1 VKDMMCDKKYSLKSF
16 LLYLQKKTYQT
27 PIQMDQTTAAKYDR
41 VSLLSIA
48 ILLVLLW
55 GFYRTYIVF
64 FPSFE
69 GFLFVQHFHGV
80 MMSLWMV
87 ILIAQ
92 PLLIS
97 RKKNRIHKL
106 IGKSSFVIAPLL
118 MISIFGV
125 SRMTFQRNLAS
136 STMEDA
142 VAMISLSIPGLII
155 FAVLYGLAITNRRLT
170 YYHMRYMIGTALL
183 MIGPGLGRVL
193 ILYFEMPPPIAIS
206 LTLVVVAVLAIALF
220 AIDLIKKRDYKP
232 FLIVACLMLLQ
243 SVLWEL
249 RYTAVWQSVGEL
261 IAKVY

>member
-1 VKDMMCDKKYSLKSF
+1 ME
-16 LLYLQKKTYQT
+16 QT
-27 PIQMDQTTAAKYDR
+27 QTARYDR
-41 VSLLSIA
+41 ASLLSIG

-69 GFLFVQHFHGV
+69 GFEFVQHFHGV
-80 MMSLWMV
+80 MMTLWMAC
-87 ILIAQ
+87 LIAQ

-97 RKKNRIHKL
+97 RKKHRVHKL
-106 IGKSSFVIAPLL
+106 IGMISFVLAPLL

-125 SRMTFQRNLAS
+125 SRMTFERNLSA

-155 FAVLYGLAITNRRLT
+155 FAGLYGLAIANRPRT

-193 ILYFEMPPPIAIS
+193 ILSFEIPPPIGIS
-206 LTLVVVAVLAIALF
+206 ITLAAVSVLAVTLLVL
-220 AIDLIKKRDYKP
+220 DLVKKQDYKP
-232 FLIVACLMLLQ
+232 FLIVTALMVLQ
-243 SVLWEL
+243 SVLWEI
-249 RYTAVWQSVGEL
+249 RYTTLWQGIGEVVSK
-261 IAKVY
+261 IYMV

>member
-1 VKDMMCDKKYSLKSF
+1 ME
-16 LLYLQKKTYQT
+16 
-27 PIQMDQTTAAKYDR
+27 QTTIAKYDR
-41 VSLLSIA
+41 VSLLSIG

-80 MMSLWMV
+80 MMSLWMAF
-87 ILIAQ
+87 LIAQ

-136 STMEDA
+136 STMEEA
-142 VAMISLSIPGLII
+142 VAGISLSIPGLII
-155 FAVLYGLAITNRRLT
+155 FAALYGLAITNRRQT
-170 YYHMRYMIGTALL
+170 YNHMRYMIGTALL

-193 ILYFEMPPPIAIS
+193 ILSFEIPPPVAITI
-206 LTLVVVAVLAIALF
+206 TLAAVSALAVTLLAV
-220 AIDLIKKRDYKP
+220 DVIKKRDYKP

-243 SVLWEL
+243 SVLWEI
-249 RYTAVWQSVGEL
+249 RYTAVWQGAGEL
-261 IAKVY
+261 IANVY

>member
-1 VKDMMCDKKYSLKSF
+1 ME
-16 LLYLQKKTYQT
+16 QT
-27 PIQMDQTTAAKYDR
+27 QTARYDR
-41 VSLLSIA
+41 ASLLSIG

-69 GFLFVQHFHGV
+69 GFEFVQHFHGV
-80 MMSLWMV
+80 MMTLWMAC
-87 ILIAQ
+87 LIAQ

-97 RKKNRIHKL
+97 RKKHRVHKL
-106 IGKSSFVIAPLL
+106 IGKISFVLAPLL

-125 SRMTFQRNLAS
+125 SRMTFERNLSA

-155 FAVLYGLAITNRRLT
+155 FAGLYGLAIANRPRT

-193 ILYFEMPPPIAIS
+193 ILSFEIPPPIGIS
-206 LTLVVVAVLAIALF
+206 ITLAAVSVLAVTLLVL
-220 AIDLIKKRDYKP
+220 DLIKKQDYKP
-232 FLIVACLMLLQ
+232 FLIVTALMVLQ
-243 SVLWEL
+243 SVLWEI
-249 RYTAVWQSVGEL
+249 RYTTLWQGIGEVVSK
-261 IAKVY
+261 IYMV

>member
-1 VKDMMCDKKYSLKSF
+1 ME
-16 LLYLQKKTYQT
+16 QT
-27 PIQMDQTTAAKYDR
+27 QTARYDR
-41 VSLLSIA
+41 ASLLSIG

-69 GFLFVQHFHGV
+69 GFEFVQHFHGV
-80 MMSLWMV
+80 MMTLWMAC
-87 ILIAQ
+87 LIAQ

-97 RKKNRIHKL
+97 RKKHRVHKL
-106 IGKSSFVIAPLL
+106 IGKISFVLAPLL

-125 SRMTFQRNLAS
+125 SRMTFERNLSA

-155 FAVLYGLAITNRRLT
+155 FAGLYGLAIANRPRT

-193 ILYFEMPPPIAIS
+193 ILSFEIPPPIGIS
-206 LTLVVVAVLAIALF
+206 ITLAAVSVLAVTLLVL
-220 AIDLIKKRDYKP
+220 DLVKKQDYKP
-232 FLIVACLMLLQ
+232 FLIVTALMVLQ
-243 SVLWEL
+243 SVLWEI
-249 RYTAVWQSVGEL
+249 RYTTLWQGIGEVVSK
-261 IAKVY
+261 IYMV